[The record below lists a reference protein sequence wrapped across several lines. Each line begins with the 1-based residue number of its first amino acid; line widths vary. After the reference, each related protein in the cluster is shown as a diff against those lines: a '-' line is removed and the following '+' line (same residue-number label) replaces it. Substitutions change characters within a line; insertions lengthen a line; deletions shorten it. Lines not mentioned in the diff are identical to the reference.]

1 MVLAE
6 LTDAGMLF
14 VRCTGGVSHNPAESI
29 STEDAEIGA
38 AALLSFIRDFTPEPR
53 VAATD

>member
-1 MVLAE
+1 
-6 LTDAGMLF
+6 MLF